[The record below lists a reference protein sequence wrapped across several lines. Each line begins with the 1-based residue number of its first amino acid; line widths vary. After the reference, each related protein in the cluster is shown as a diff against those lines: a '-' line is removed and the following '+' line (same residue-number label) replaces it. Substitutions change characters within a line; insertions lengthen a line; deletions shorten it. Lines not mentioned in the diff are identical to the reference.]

1 VSYDSLISRISQLEK
16 EVEELKKKGLSLS
29 AEAVEKLNAGREAAA
44 VGGSQEKAAPVKPK
58 LPKAIPEDIRQVV
71 ANWKSIVR
79 NMKEPAKT
87 YLSGARLSIGG
98 DDILLV
104 VFEDDMAYGYIKNR
118 PEHLEELEGYIE
130 DAIEKRVEIRL
141 EETEAKKFD
150 DSYVDLSQI
159 IHADIIVED
168 DEEE

>member
-1 VSYDSLISRISQLEK
+1 
-16 EVEELKKKGLSLS
+16 
-29 AEAVEKLNAGREAAA
+29 
-44 VGGSQEKAAPVKPK
+44 
-58 LPKAIPEDIRQVV
+58 
-71 ANWKSIVR
+71 
-79 NMKEPAKT
+79 MKEPAKT